1 MAAELTSAE
10 AVDVGIGAEQSAV
23 RGLIAKAD
31 PFVSAAQG
39 RFVLDM
45 PVAAG
50 TLTSAEIAQ
59 VEEMIAATNEI
70 LASVEADAAL
80 TIAPLGAKAFVA
92 AEDISAP
99 RQARM
104 AFREGVTKI
113 EAQWFGFRVWLSKET
128 VRAIGGGVGI
138 GSLWIPEPLVTKI
151 LGSLGGAIAAF
162 TPGEVVFN
170 WSPVF
175 TPMAPFGTFWGQ
187 EWQ

>member
-1 MAAELTSAE
+1 
-10 AVDVGIGAEQSAV
+10 
-23 RGLIAKAD
+23 
-31 PFVSAAQG
+31 
-39 RFVLDM
+39 
-45 PVAAG
+45 
-50 TLTSAEIAQ
+50 
-59 VEEMIAATNEI
+59 
-70 LASVEADAAL
+70 
-80 TIAPLGAKAFVA
+80 
-92 AEDISAP
+92 
-99 RQARM
+99 M

-162 TPGEVVFN
+162 TPGGVVFN